1 MKNEDFAI
9 LTIETQEKQGSRWI
23 TTETETKTISK
34 LFYYNVTDEKSIR
47 FFRNLGGIETV
58 QRNYTKMGYIPVRIL
73 STSPNRETRIIRS
86 FEIL

>member
-1 MKNEDFAI
+1 MKNENFAV
-9 LTIETQEKQGSRWI
+9 LTMETQEKQGSKWI
-23 TTETETKTISK
+23 TTEIESKTISK
-34 LFYYNVTDEKSIR
+34 EFYNNITDERAIR

-73 STSPNRETRIIRS
+73 STSPDRQRRIIRT

>member
-9 LTIETQEKQGSRWI
+9 MKIETQEKQGSRWI

-34 LFYYNVTDEKSIR
+34 SFYYNLIDERAIR
-47 FFRNLGGIETV
+47 FFRNLGGVETV
-58 QRNYTKMGYIPVRIL
+58 QRNYTKMGYLPVRIL
-73 STSPNRETRIIRS
+73 STSPNRETRIIRN

>member
-9 LTIETQEKQGSRWI
+9 MKIETQEKQGSRWI
-23 TTETETKTISK
+23 TTETETKTILKS
-34 LFYYNVTDEKSIR
+34 FYNNLVDEKAIR

-58 QRNYTKMGYIPVRIL
+58 QRDYTKMGYLPVRIL
-73 STSPNRETRIIRS
+73 STSPNRETRIIRT

>member
-23 TTETETKTISK
+23 TTETETKTVSNW
-34 LFYYNVTDEKSIR
+34 FYNNITDEKAIR
-47 FFRNLGGIETV
+47 FFRNLGGIETM
-58 QRNYTKMGYIPVRIL
+58 QRDYTKMGYLPVRIL
-73 STSPNRETRIIRS
+73 STSPNRETRIIRT

>member
-1 MKNEDFAI
+1 MKNQNFAV
-9 LTIETQEKQGSRWI
+9 LTLETQEKRGSKWF
-23 TTETETKTISK
+23 TVESEQKTISK
-34 LFYYNVTDEKSIR
+34 QFYNNITDEKAIR

-73 STSPNRETRIIRS
+73 STSPNRETRIIRT

>member
-1 MKNEDFAI
+1 MKNEDFAV
-9 LTIETQEKQGSRWI
+9 LTMETQEKQGSRWV

-34 LFYYNVTDEKSIR
+34 SYYNNIVDEKAIR

-73 STSPNRETRIIRS
+73 STSPNRETRIIRT

>member
-1 MKNEDFAI
+1 MKNEDFAV
-9 LTIETQEKQGSRWI
+9 LTMETQEKQGSRWF

-34 LFYYNVTDEKSIR
+34 SYYNNITDERAIR

-73 STSPNRETRIIRS
+73 STSPNRQTRIIRS

>member
-9 LTIETQEKQGSRWI
+9 LTLETQEKVNSKWF

-34 LFYYNVTDEKSIR
+34 EFYNNITDEKAIR

-73 STSPNRETRIIRS
+73 STSPNRETRIIRT

>member
-9 LTIETQEKQGSRWI
+9 LTLETQEKQGSKWI

-34 LFYYNVTDEKSIR
+34 SFYYNAVDEKAIR
-47 FFRNLGGIETV
+47 FFRNLGGVETI
-58 QRNYTKMGYIPVRIL
+58 QRNYTKMGYLPVRIL
-73 STSPNRETRIIRS
+73 STSPNRQTRIIRN

>member
-9 LTIETQEKQGSRWI
+9 MKIETQEKQGSKWI
-23 TTETETKTISK
+23 TTETETKTILKS
-34 LFYYNVTDEKSIR
+34 FYNNMTDGKSIR

-58 QRNYTKMGYIPVRIL
+58 QRNYTKMGYLPVRIL
-73 STSPNRETRIIRS
+73 STSPNRETRIIRN

>member
-1 MKNEDFAI
+1 MKNENFAI
-9 LTIETQEKQGSRWI
+9 LTMETQEKVNSKWFTVESEQ
-23 TTETETKTISK
+23 KTISK
-34 LFYYNVTDEKSIR
+34 SFYNNLVDERAIR

-73 STSPNRETRIIRS
+73 STSPNRQTRIIRS

>member
-9 LTIETQEKQGSRWI
+9 LTTETQEKQGSRWI

-34 LFYYNVTDEKSIR
+34 SFYNNMTDEKTIR

-58 QRNYTKMGYIPVRIL
+58 QRNYTKMGYLPVRIL
-73 STSPNRETRIIRS
+73 STSPNRETRSIYN

>member
-1 MKNEDFAI
+1 MKNEDFAV
-9 LTIETQEKQGSRWI
+9 LTTETQEKQGSRWV
-23 TTETETKTISK
+23 TTETETKTVSK
-34 LFYYNVTDEKSIR
+34 QFYNNITDEKAIR

-73 STSPNRETRIIRS
+73 STSPNRETRIIRN

>member
-9 LTIETQEKQGSRWI
+9 LTLETQEKQGSKWI

-34 LFYYNVTDEKSIR
+34 SFYNNVTDEKAIR
-47 FFRNLGGIETV
+47 FFRNLCGIETV
-58 QRNYTKMGYIPVRIL
+58 QRNYTKMGYLPVRIL
-73 STSPNRETRIIRS
+73 STSPNRETRIIRN

>member
-1 MKNEDFAI
+1 MKNQDFAI
-9 LTIETQEKQGSRWI
+9 MRIETQEKVNSRWV

-34 LFYYNVTDEKSIR
+34 SFYNNMTDEKSIR

-58 QRNYTKMGYIPVRIL
+58 QRNYTKMGYLPVRIL
-73 STSPNRETRIIRS
+73 STSPNRETRIIRN

>member
-1 MKNEDFAI
+1 MKNEDFAV
-9 LTIETQEKQGSRWI
+9 LTLERQEKQGSKWV

-34 LFYYNVTDEKSIR
+34 LFYYNVTDEKAIR

-58 QRNYTKMGYIPVRIL
+58 QRDYTKMGYIPVRIL
-73 STSPNRETRIIRS
+73 STSPNRQTRIIRS

>member
-1 MKNEDFAI
+1 MKNENFAV
-9 LTIETQEKQGSRWI
+9 LTMETQEKQGSRWV

-34 LFYYNVTDEKSIR
+34 SYYNNITDEKAIR

-73 STSPNRETRIIRS
+73 STSPNRETRIIRT

>member
-9 LTIETQEKQGSRWI
+9 LTLETQEKQGSKWI

-34 LFYYNVTDEKSIR
+34 LFYNNLIDERAIR

-58 QRNYTKMGYIPVRIL
+58 QRNYTKMGYLPVRIL
-73 STSPNRETRIIRS
+73 STSPNRETRIIRN

>member
-1 MKNEDFAI
+1 MT
-9 LTIETQEKQGSRWI
+9 LETQEKVNGKWFTVESEQR
-23 TTETETKTISK
+23 TISK
-34 LFYYNVTDEKSIR
+34 QFYNNIVDEKAIR

-73 STSPNRETRIIRS
+73 STSPNRQTRIIRS

>member
-1 MKNEDFAI
+1 MKNEDFAV
-9 LTIETQEKQGSRWI
+9 LKMETQEKQGSRWVTI
-23 TTETETKTISK
+23 ETETKTISK
-34 LFYYNVTDEKSIR
+34 SYYNNITDERAIR

-73 STSPNRETRIIRS
+73 STSPNRETRIIRT

>member
-9 LTIETQEKQGSRWI
+9 LTLETQEKQGSRWI
-23 TTETETKTISK
+23 TTETKTKTISK
-34 LFYYNVTDEKSIR
+34 SFYNNITDEKAIR

-58 QRNYTKMGYIPVRIL
+58 QRNYTKMGYLPVRIL
-73 STSPNRETRIIRS
+73 STSPNRETRIIRN

>member
-1 MKNEDFAI
+1 MKNENFAV
-9 LTIETQEKQGSRWI
+9 LTMETQEKQGSRWVTI
-23 TTETETKTISK
+23 ETETKTISK
-34 LFYYNVTDEKSIR
+34 EFYNNITDEKAIR

-73 STSPNRETRIIRS
+73 STSPNRERRIIRT

>member
-1 MKNEDFAI
+1 MKNKDFAI
-9 LTIETQEKQGSRWI
+9 LTLETQEKQGSKWI

-34 LFYYNVTDEKSIR
+34 SFYYNMIDEKAIR

-73 STSPNRETRIIRS
+73 STSPDRQTRIIRT